1 MAASTQESDRG
12 GERMS
17 YFVTGATG
25 FIGRHLVELLLERE
39 GTVYV
44 LIREGS
50 KGRLEELRNR
60 WGVDSERV
68 VGIVGDLSQRRL
80 GVSDADVERL
90 RGEVDHLFHLAAIYD
105 MTADAETQRVANVEG
120 TRHMV
125 EFAESVE
132 AGRVHMVSSIAAAGL
147 YKGVWREDM
156 FEEAEDLDNHPYFR
170 TKHDSEGL
178 VRSECT
184 RPWRVFRPGIVVGHS
199 ETGEMDK
206 IDGPYYFFKLIR
218 RIRGTVPQWVPLI
231 GIEGREINLVPVDF
245 VVRAMDHIAHLDDL
259 DGRTFH
265 LTDPKPKT
273 AGEVIDIFAQAAHA
287 PQTSARI
294 PPMAIELVAPLLKAV
309 ATLPPGDIL
318 TDRVLA
324 DFSIPRSVLTYID
337 YPTQFDARGAQAA
350 LAGTDIRVPPLEAYA
365 DKLWDYWERHLD
377 PDIYEDRTLV
387 GAVRGRRGLVGGTS
401 QIVEQQIPDEL
412 LRAVRRVRGRGSLQQ
427 AVRGRVIMV
436 TGASS
441 GIGKAAA
448 MKIADAGGIVL
459 LVARTAEKLEETKAT
474 IEADGGTAFVHSAD
488 LSDTDDID
496 RMADEVL
503 AQHGHVDVLVN
514 NAGRSI
520 RRSIALSYDRFHDF
534 ERTMQLNYFGAVKL
548 ILKLLPVMRERRS
561 GQIVN
566 ISSIGVQT
574 NTPRFSAY
582 VASKA
587 ALDAFSRC
595 IASEIIDDGVHIT
608 TINMPLVRTPMISP
622 TKLYNRFPTITPDKA
637 ADMICDAIIHRPKRI
652 ATPLG
657 TLGQILY
664 AINPKSIDYVLNS
677 AYKLFP
683 DSSAARGDGDKARA
697 QKPAEEASTQQ
708 VMFASL
714 MRGIHW

>member
-1 MAASTQESDRG
+1 
-12 GERMS
+12 MS

-25 FIGRHLVELLLERE
+25 FIGRNLVELLLERE
-39 GTVYV
+39 GTIYV
-44 LIREGS
+44 LVREGS
-50 KGRLEELRNR
+50 KGRLEELRGR
-60 WGVDSERV
+60 WGVGSDRV
-68 VGIVGDLSQRRL
+68 VGIVGDLSQPGL
-80 GVSDADVERL
+80 GISDEDTERL
-90 RGEVDHLFHLAAIYD
+90 RDEIDHLFHLAAIYD
-105 MTADAETQRVANVEG
+105 MTADAASQNVANVEG

-125 EFAESVE
+125 QFAEAVE

-156 FEEAEDLDNHPYFR
+156 FEEAENLDNHPYFR
-170 TKHDSEGL
+170 TKHDSEGI
-178 VRSECT
+178 VRTECT
-184 RPWRVFRPGIVVGHS
+184 RPWRVYRPGIVVGNS

-218 RIRGTVPQWVPLI
+218 RLRGTVPEWVPMP

-245 VVRAMDHIAHLDDL
+245 VARAMDHIAHVEGL
-259 DGRTFH
+259 DGRAFH
-265 LTDPKPKT
+265 LTDPNPKT
-273 AGEVIDIFAQAAHA
+273 AGEVIDIFARAAHA
-287 PQTSARI
+287 PQSSARL
-294 PPMAIELVAPLLKAV
+294 PAGLVDLAAPVVKA
-309 ATLPPGDIL
+309 AASLPPGEIL
-318 TDRVLA
+318 TDRVLG
-324 DFSIPRSVLTYID
+324 DFGIPRSVLTYVN
-337 YPTQFDARGAQAA
+337 YPTQFDSRQAQAA

-377 PDIYEDRTLV
+377 PDLFKDRTLV
-387 GAVRGRRGLVGGTS
+387 GAVRGRQGFVTGGA
-401 QIVEQQIPDEL
+401 QIAEQQVPDEL
-412 LRAVRRVRGRGSLQQ
+412 LRLVRRVRGRASLEA
-427 AVRGRVIMV
+427 AVRGRIVMV

-441 GIGKAAA
+441 GIGKAAS

-459 LVARTAEKLEETKAT
+459 LVARTAEKLEEIKAT
-474 IEADGGTAFVHSAD
+474 IEDRGGIAYVHAAD
-488 LSDTDDID
+488 LSDMDDID
-496 RMADEVL
+496 RMADEAL
-503 AQHGHVDVLVN
+503 AQHGHVDILVN

-561 GQIVN
+561 GQIINV
-566 ISSIGVQT
+566 SSIGVQT

-595 IASEIIDDGVHIT
+595 IGSEIVDDGVHIT
-608 TINMPLVRTPMISP
+608 AIFMPLVRTPMIKP
-622 TKLYNRFPTITPDKA
+622 TKMYDRFPTITPDKA
-637 ADMICDAIIHRPKRI
+637 AEMITDAIIHKPKRI

-664 AINPKSIDYVLNS
+664 AINPRSIDYILNS

-683 DSSAARGDGDKARA
+683 DSSAAKGE
-697 QKPAEEASTQQ
+697 KPRDRTATAVPATATADEEASRQQ
-708 VMFASL
+708 VVFASL

>member
-1 MAASTQESDRG
+1 
-12 GERMS
+12 MS

-25 FIGRHLVELLLERE
+25 FIGRNLVEQLLERE
-39 GTVYV
+39 GTIYV
-44 LIREGS
+44 LVREGS
-50 KGRLEELRNR
+50 KGRLEELRSR
-60 WGVDSERV
+60 WGVGSDRV
-68 VGIVGDLSQRRL
+68 VGIVGDLSQRGL
-80 GVSDADVERL
+80 GVSDTDVERL
-90 RGEVDHLFHLAAIYD
+90 RGNVDHLFHLAAIYD
-105 MTADAETQRVANVEG
+105 MTADAESQRVANIEG

-125 EFAESVE
+125 EFAEAVE

-147 YKGVWREDM
+147 YKGTWREDM
-156 FEEAEDLDNHPYFR
+156 FEEAEDLDNNPYFR
-170 TKHDSEGL
+170 TKHDSEGI
-178 VRSECT
+178 VRSEST
-184 RPWRVFRPGIVVGHS
+184 RPWRVYRPGIVVGHS

-206 IDGPYYFFKLIR
+206 VDGPYYFFKLIR
-218 RIRGTVPQWVPLI
+218 RLRGTVPEWMPMP

-245 VVRAMDHIAHLDDL
+245 VARAMDHIAHLDGL
-259 DGRTFH
+259 DRRAFH

-273 AGEVIDIFAQAAHA
+273 AGEVIDIFARAAHA
-287 PQTSARI
+287 PQSSIRLPAG
-294 PPMAIELVAPLLKAV
+294 LVDLASPFVKA
-309 ATLPPGDIL
+309 AAALPPGDL
-318 TDRVLA
+318 VTDRVLR
-324 DFSIPRSVLTYID
+324 DFGIPRSVLTYVN
-337 YPTQFDARGAQAA
+337 YPTSFDSRGAQAA
-350 LAGTDIRVPPLEAYA
+350 LAGTHIRVPPIEAYA

-377 PDIYEDRTLV
+377 PDLFEDRTLV
-387 GAVRGRRGLVGGTS
+387 GAVRGRRGLVAGTS
-401 QIVEQQIPDEL
+401 QVAEQQIPDEL
-412 LRAVRRVRGRGSLQQ
+412 LRFIRRVRGRASLQG
-427 AVRGRVIMV
+427 AVRGRVVMV

-474 IEADGGTAFVHSAD
+474 IEANGGTAYVHSAD
-488 LSDTDDID
+488 LSDMDDID

-548 ILKLLPVMRERRS
+548 ILKLLPVMRERRT
-561 GQIVN
+561 GQIINV
-566 ISSIGVQT
+566 SSIGVQT
-574 NTPRFSAY
+574 NTPRFSSY

-595 IASEIIDDGVHIT
+595 IASEIIDDGVPIT
-608 TINMPLVRTPMISP
+608 TIHMPLVRTPMIKP
-622 TKLYNRFPTITPDKA
+622 TRMYDRFPTITPDKA

-664 AINPKSIDYVLNS
+664 AINPKSIDYILNS

-683 DSSAARGDGDKARA
+683 DSSAARGEGKRERP
-697 QKPAEEASTQQ
+697 QTTAEEASTEQ